1 MMEQLDKMPADLSK
15 IDASVVVFD
24 DHFAINSSTRCQ
36 HRCVYCFEGERDGYR
51 EIPTNDVIELLK
63 QAATKVKAV
72 VLMGAEATLR
82 SDFVEILAAGTALG
96 LEMRLSTNALRF
108 SDKQFLEASIDAGL
122 KKVELS
128 FPYADVEVYKAITGA
143 KETGFQMLLQALDNI
158 RLDGRMRCNVNV
170 VVSSFNIDRLDAAI
184 DLAARHLGPAIGL
197 LTLLRCMD
205 NEPSRVVTADRLRKA
220 LVPCLSGWHHPFPVV
235 LRNFPMC
242 TVPGFEHLDADLVY
256 IRQGVTVLDN
266 FLQQD
271 EFVPMYESA
280 VANSVNSL
288 SQCKICSL
296 ADLCYSRRV
305 FRERPDDPTNLPIPS
320 TKDPRQVL
328 IANRTDP
335 EDVELTIESLI
346 AGKQA
351 VLAGKLKELGED

>member
-82 SDFVEILAAGTALG
+82 SDFAEIVAAGTALG

-108 SDKQFLEASIDAGL
+108 SDNEFLKATIDAGL
-122 KKVELS
+122 KAVELS
-128 FPYADVEVYKAITGA
+128 FPYPDVEVYKAITGA

-158 RLDGRMRCNVNV
+158 RLDGRMGCNVNV
-170 VVSSFNIDRLDAAI
+170 VVSSFNIDRLDAVI
-184 DLAARHLGPAIGL
+184 DLAAQHLGSAIAL
-197 LTLLRCMD
+197 LTLKRCQD
-205 NEPSRVVTADRLRKA
+205 NEPSRVVTATQLRDA
-220 LVPCLSGWHHPFPVV
+220 LIPLLSGWRHSFPVI
-235 LRNFPMC
+235 LRGFPMC

-256 IRQGVTVLDN
+256 IRQGVTVSDN
-266 FLQQD
+266 FQRQD
-271 EFVPMYESA
+271 EFMSMYGPA
-280 VANSVNSL
+280 VAASANPL
-288 SQCKICSL
+288 PECKICSL
-296 ADLCYSRRV
+296 RDICYSRQV
-305 FRERPDDPTNLPIPS
+305 FREKPNDPGNLPIS
-320 TKDPRQVL
+320 SSKDPRQVL
-328 IANRTDP
+328 VANRTDP
-335 EDVELTIESLI
+335 KDVELTISRLI
-346 AGKQA
+346 AGKEA
-351 VLAGKLKELGED
+351 VLAGKQS